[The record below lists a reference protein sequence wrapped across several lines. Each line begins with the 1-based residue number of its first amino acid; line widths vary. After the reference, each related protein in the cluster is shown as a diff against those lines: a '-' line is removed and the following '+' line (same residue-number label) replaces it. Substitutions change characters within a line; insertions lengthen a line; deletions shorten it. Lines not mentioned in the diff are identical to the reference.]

1 MTLRLRRT
9 PSGDGLREYL
19 LVTALLALA
28 AAGALILYGDQ
39 IRGAL
44 GLTPAA
50 RPGIPSVG
58 QR

>member
-1 MTLRLRRT
+1 MAFRLRRT
-9 PSGDGLREYL
+9 PSGDGLREYV

-44 GLTPAA
+44 GLAPAA
-50 RPGIPSVG
+50 RPGTPSAG